1 MWPMASPGS
10 QHIMVR
16 LQYCIHI
23 SYTYTY
29 TYMYTY
35 IIYIY
40 HIHISYIIYVYYF
53 INQPLLL
60 DYTAHFSHL
69 TTIHSILTHAHLIR
83 LPAQNLELQND
94 QIIMMLIKPSLGMQ
108 QSSNLAKGIM
118 HQGSQSGNRTMHHA
132 PGQPIGQ
139 QGNASCS
146 RTSLGQS
153 RHVSLYRDL
162 SCMAQAAQKVG
173 GEREIAGSWVWCQSW
188 RP

>member
-1 MWPMASPGS
+1 MASS
-10 QHIMVR
+10 LFSDKQHSNSTKTGVHVAHGVTWFPAYYGPSTV
-16 LQYCIHI
+16 L
-23 SYTYTY
+23 YT
-29 TYMYTY
+29 
-35 IIYIY
+35 
-40 HIHISYIIYVYYF
+40 YIIYVYYL